1 MIDANS
7 VLLHGPKIVT
17 ETNVLLDHG
26 IEIRDGVITG
36 LPALDADLPTDIP
49 HCALPADHFLV
60 PGLIDCHIHGANGAD
75 VMDASPDA
83 LQVMAEALLEKGTT
97 QFFATTMTATP
108 GEISQALKAV
118 AQFRRQPKQRCAQIA
133 GVHLEGPFLSP
144 QRPGAQCVQHLSLPD
159 WQQFQQWQHD
169 AEGGIKLVTVAP
181 ELHGACDFIHH
192 CHEHDV
198 VASIGHTAATCAQA
212 QAGIDAG
219 ATHATHLFNAMTG
232 VHHRKPGAATAIL
245 MDKRVMAELI
255 VDFVHVH
262 PDSVRFAVEA
272 KGADKIML
280 VTDAM
285 RAQCLGDGYFDLGG
299 QKVTVQQGEARLE
312 NGVLA
317 GSVLTLDQALRNM
330 KQGDIVPLCDVVNM
344 ASLNPAKSL
353 GIADYHGSIAVGKI
367 ADLVLLD
374 GTWKVMSVLTPGSG
388 YEGC

>member
-1 MIDANS
+1 MMDTQS

-17 ETNVLLDHG
+17 ETEVLSDHA

-36 LPALDADLPTDIP
+36 LLALDADLPTDIP

-75 VMDASPDA
+75 VMDADPDA
-83 LQVMAEALLEKGTT
+83 LQVMAEALLKKGTT
-97 QFFATTMTATP
+97 QFFATTMTAP
-108 GEISQALKAV
+108 SGEISQALKAV
-118 AQFRRQPKQRCAQIA
+118 AQFRRQSQQGAARIA

-144 QRPGAQCVQHLSLPD
+144 KRPGAQCAQHLSQPD
-159 WQQFQQWQHD
+159 WEKFQQWQQD
-169 AEGGIKLVTVAP
+169 AEGAIKLVTVAP
-181 ELHGACDFIHH
+181 ELDDACQFIKQCHH
-192 CHEHDV
+192 HEV
-198 VASIGHTAATCAQA
+198 VASIGHTAASCAQA

-232 VHHRKPGAATAIL
+232 VHHREPGAATAIL
-245 MDKRVMAELI
+245 MDKRVAAELI

-262 PDSVRFAVEA
+262 PDSVRFAVET
-272 KGADKIML
+272 KGADKIIL

-285 RAQCLGDGYFDLGG
+285 RAQCLGDGRFELGG
-299 QKVTVQQGEARLE
+299 QKVTVQQGEARLD

-330 KQGDIVPLCDVVNM
+330 RQGDIASLCDMVNM
-344 ASLNPAKSL
+344 ASLNPAKSM
-353 GIADYHGSIAVGKI
+353 GISGYHGSIAVGKM

-374 GTWKVMSVLTPGSG
+374 GAWNVVSVLQSWSEN
-388 YEGC
+388 EGC